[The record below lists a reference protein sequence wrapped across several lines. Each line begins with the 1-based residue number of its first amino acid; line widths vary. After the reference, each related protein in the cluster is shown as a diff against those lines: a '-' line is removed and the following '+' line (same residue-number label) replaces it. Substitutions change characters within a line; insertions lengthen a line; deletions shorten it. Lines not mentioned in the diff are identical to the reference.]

1 MNRYKLIVLMLI
13 VLTSAMLVGC
23 ANGTPPTPLPV
34 PEGAIGKAGHPCWD
48 INGDGDGNPDED
60 VNQDKKIDARDCRG
74 APGKDGNPGNDG
86 KDGNPGKDGKD
97 GDPGK
102 DGGAGHHCWDID
114 GDGVNDSGEDVNQDE
129 KFDARDCQGTALR
142 IQYDVAPSDL
152 GIARGGWKSIPIAQ
166 VSDVKAMEGSSL
178 FVMVEGEVI
187 SGEPG
192 SLDDTLVVGIGR
204 DDEIA
209 RFTNETTLFESKN
222 GQPYAFAFST
232 VYNAPDAK
240 PHRYHLNIKRKRT
253 TSTDP
258 GHRLNRGRITVIF
271 SPAK

>member
-1 MNRYKLIVLMLI
+1 M
-13 VLTSAMLVGC
+13 T
-23 ANGTPPTPLPV
+23 
-34 PEGAIGKAGHPCWD
+34 GKAGHPCWD
-48 INGDGDGNPDED
+48 IDGDGFNDPFED
-60 VNQDKKIDARDCRG
+60 VNQDKKFDALDCQG
-74 APGKDGNPGNDG
+74 ALG

-97 GDPGK
+97 GNPGEDGKDGKDGNPGKNGNPGK
-102 DGGAGHHCWDID
+102 DGNPGGDGKDGNPGQDGEAGLHCWDID
-114 GDGVNDSGEDVNQDE
+114 GDGVNDPGEDVNQDDN
-129 KFDARDCQGTALR
+129 FDARDCQGTALR

-152 GIARGGWKSIPIAQ
+152 GISRGGWKSIPIAQ
-166 VSDVKAMEGSSL
+166 VSDVKAMAGSSL

-192 SLDDTLVVGIGR
+192 TLDDTLVVGIGR
-204 DDEIA
+204 DDEVA

-232 VYNAPDAK
+232 VYSAPDAK

-253 TSTDP
+253 TSINP

-271 SPAK
+271 SPAR